1 MNFIEIEKGR
11 LIGSI
16 CSIRI
21 VAIEF
26 LKKLKLFRPHRMPTV
41 QRLLLPMFR
50 GLYVCVCLCVTLCV
64 AVRMSV
70 C

>member
-1 MNFIEIEKGR
+1 
-11 LIGSI
+11 
-16 CSIRI
+16 
-21 VAIEF
+21 
-26 LKKLKLFRPHRMPTV
+26 MPTV

>member
-1 MNFIEIEKGR
+1 M
-11 LIGSI
+11 
-16 CSIRI
+16 
-21 VAIEF
+21 
-26 LKKLKLFRPHRMPTV
+26 HTV

-50 GLYVCVCLCVTLCV
+50 GLYVYVCLCVTVCV